1 MSQNWEVEHYVDK
14 LDPATKRKFHPTNSQ
29 DESLGNFLQKE
40 KLKYKSTSTRYHES
54 EFHGRVKA
62 GKKAIDNRPITSR
75 HHFEVLFPLTFSF
88 INEKY
93 SMDQFAELVSNVHND
108 NIDLK
113 HRGVIGIRKLISVDY
128 DPPIQQVIDAQLIPI
143 LIEMSKQSI
152 YPQLQL

>member
-1 MSQNWEVEHYVDK
+1 M
-14 LDPATKRKFHPTNSQ
+14 
-29 DESLGNFLQKE
+29 
-40 KLKYKSTSTRYHES
+40 
-54 EFHGRVKA
+54 
-62 GKKAIDNRPITSR
+62 
-75 HHFEVLFPLTFSF
+75 SF
-88 INEKY
+88 INDKY
-93 SMDQFAELVSNVHND
+93 SMDQFAELVSNILNE